1 MLFKKDQ
8 ICINTYIQG
17 GYVGIIKDAVVAHRA
32 GNFSD
37 ALNLYQEA
45 GRLYGESLFYAN
57 VILCKRAIKKDNNNP
72 SEFTPIS
79 ENINI
84 IKQLSNT
91 QSLLEYYF
99 NRSEKLEAELLNKA

>member
-1 MLFKKDQ
+1 M
-8 ICINTYIQG
+8 
-17 GYVGIIKDAVVAHRA
+17 GIIKDAVVAHRS

-57 VILCKRAIKKDNNNP
+57 IILCKRAIQKDNHN
-72 SEFTPIS
+72 SFEFTPMS
-79 ENINI
+79 EDINT
-84 IKQLSNT
+84 IKQLSHT

-99 NRSEKLEAELLNKA
+99 NKSERLEGELLNKA